1 MRRALRTAIVVA
13 VLLAIAAPSLAQPPA
28 AGKSVKKAL
37 LLSLILPGAGQAY
50 LGNAGR
56 ARAMMAAEAGVW
68 GAFAAYRVQGGMRE
82 DRYKE
87 MAQLFAGVER
97 EMDDDYYLLLAYYL
111 SSEEFNVDVMR
122 DARMRYPGDR
132 QAQLEFFEANGYFG
146 EDAWQ
151 WDSLGRLEEFS
162 RARTESRYSYR
173 RATLTTGFAVLNRMI
188 SLVDIYLSTKLA
200 PTRGSFAPGLPGLGV
215 DPTPGGG
222 IRVYLTTSF

>member
-1 MRRALRTAIVVA
+1 MPRALKAAIVIA
-13 VLLAIAAPSLAQPPA
+13 VLLAVAAPSLAQAPA
-28 AGKSVKKAL
+28 EGKSVKKAM
-37 LLSLILPGAGQAY
+37 LLSLLMPGAGQAY
-50 LGNAGR
+50 LGNTGR
-56 ARAMMAAEAGVW
+56 AKAMMAAEAGVW
-68 GAFAAYRVQGGMRE
+68 GAFAAYRIQGGMRE

-87 MAQLFAGVER
+87 MARLFAGVER

-146 EDAWQ
+146 DDAWQ
-151 WDSLGRLEEFS
+151 WDGAERLEEFS
-162 RARTESRYSYR
+162 RVRTESRQSYR

-188 SLVDIYLSTKLA
+188 SMVDIYLSTKLA
-200 PTRGSFAPGLPGLGV
+200 RTRGLSAPGLGV
-215 DPTPGGG
+215 DPAPGGG